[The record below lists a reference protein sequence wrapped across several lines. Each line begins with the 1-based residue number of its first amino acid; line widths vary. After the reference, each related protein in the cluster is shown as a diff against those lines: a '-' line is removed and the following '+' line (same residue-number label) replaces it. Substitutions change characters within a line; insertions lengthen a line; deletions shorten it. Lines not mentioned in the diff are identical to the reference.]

1 MGYCSSK
8 YIKKSMK
15 GIILAGGSGTRL
27 NPLTSAT
34 SKQLLPVY
42 DKPLIYYPLTTLIS
56 LGIQDILIISSP
68 DQLHSFESL
77 LKDGSNFG
85 INLSYKAQDKPR
97 GIAEALI
104 IGEPFLDGA
113 NCCLV
118 LGDNIFVSNIFKPS
132 LVENFAQG
140 ATVFTAKVN
149 DPERYGVISMGGNG
163 LPERIVEKP
172 IQFVSNDAVTGLY
185 FYDHNAPEFCRALS
199 PSARNE
205 IEITD
210 LNKKYLANNNLNVV
224 HLDESSA
231 WMDAGTFSSL
241 HDSSSY
247 ISSMQK
253 RIGIPIGSP
262 EYAALKNSL
271 ITPTEILTLLDKAPS
286 NEYYQL
292 LRKALE
298 L

>member
-1 MGYCSSK
+1 M
-8 YIKKSMK
+8 
-15 GIILAGGSGTRL
+15 
-27 NPLTSAT
+27 
-34 SKQLLPVY
+34 LPIY

-56 LGIQDILIISSP
+56 LGIQDILIISTP

-85 INLSYKAQDKPR
+85 INLSYKVQNKPR

-104 IGEPFLDGA
+104 IGESFLDGA
-113 NCCLV
+113 NCCLI

-132 LVENFAQG
+132 LVENFTQG

-149 DPERYGVISMGGNG
+149 DPERYGVIGMNSSG
-163 LPERIVEKP
+163 LPEKIVEKP
-172 IQFVSNDAVTGLY
+172 TQFISNDAVTGLY
-185 FYDHNAPEFCRALS
+185 FYDFHAPELCRALS

-210 LNKKYLANNNLNVV
+210 LNKLYLASNNLNVV

-247 ISSMQK
+247 IASMQK
-253 RIGIPIGSP
+253 RIGAPIGSP
-262 EYAALKNSL
+262 EYAALNNSF
-271 ITPTEILTLLDKAPS
+271 ITAAEILAILDKSPN

-292 LRKALE
+292 LRKALD